1 MVAKIQTTIFQG
13 IDIAPID
20 VQVQAANGIPG
31 VHIVGLP
38 DKAVTESRERVRSA
52 LYAIGLS
59 LPAKKI
65 TINLSPAD
73 LQKEGSH
80 FDLPITL
87 ALLAAINVLDK
98 ELIANAIAVGELE
111 LDGSI
116 RPVLG
121 VLPIAMHAFK
131 NNKKLICPLDNA
143 AEAKWIE
150 GVEIQ
155 SAPTLTSLIQ
165 TLKGEKSILAP
176 LPQLRTPKNSRLDFT
191 EVKGQKLAKRA
202 LEIAAAGGHN
212 VLLNGPPGAG
222 KSMLAERMISI
233 LPPLSPQESLEIS
246 SIHSISGNLKQGQL
260 LQERPFRNPHHSA
273 SKVALIG
280 GGIKV
285 RPGEISLAHH
295 GVLFMDE
302 FPEYSKDTL
311 ESLRQPIES
320 GQAVI
325 ARANAHITF
334 PAKFQLIAAMN
345 PCKCGYFNTPQAQ
358 CPTHRNCAQGYQQRL
373 SGPILDRIDLHLTV
387 DRVTP
392 HALSS
397 LDGGDSSQ
405 LIAERVKKA
414 RHKQTERYR
423 DLPYET
429 NVRISNRYIEEENI
443 LTQPAKDLLNQASE
457 RFHLS
462 ARTYYR
468 SIKVAL
474 TIADLA
480 QSANINEDH
489 MAEALMF
496 RGAF

>member
-1 MVAKIQTTIFQG
+1 VK
-13 IDIAPID
+13 
-20 VQVQAANGIPG
+20 V
-31 VHIVGLP
+31 
-38 DKAVTESRERVRSA
+38 
-52 LYAIGLS
+52 YA
-59 LPAKKI
+59 
-65 TINLSPAD
+65 
-73 LQKEGSH
+73 
-80 FDLPITL
+80 
-87 ALLAAINVLDK
+87 
-98 ELIANAIAVGELE
+98 
-111 LDGSI
+111 
-116 RPVLG
+116 
-121 VLPIAMHAFK
+121 
-131 NNKKLICPLDNA
+131 
-143 AEAKWIE
+143 
-150 GVEIQ
+150 
-155 SAPTLTSLIQ
+155 APTLTTLIQ
-165 TLKGEKSILAP
+165 TLKGEKTIL
-176 LPQLRTPKNSRLDFT
+176 TPPSTLKPPIKSRLDFT

-222 KSMLAERMISI
+222 KSMLAERMVSI

-246 SIHSISGNLKQGQL
+246 SIHSISGHLKQGQL

-302 FPEYSKDTL
+302 FPEYSRDTL

-358 CPTHRNCAQGYQQRL
+358 CQPQRNCSQLYQQRL

-397 LDGGDSSQ
+397 LDSGESSPV
-405 LIAERVKKA
+405 IAKRVANA
-414 RHKQTERYR
+414 RHKQTERFQ

-429 NVRISNRYIEEENI
+429 NVRISNRYIEESSFFSE
-443 LTQPAKDLLNQASE
+443 PAKAILNQASE
-457 RFHLS
+457 KYHLS

-480 QSANINEDH
+480 QSTVVKQDH

-496 RGAF
+496 RGIF

>member
-20 VQVQAANGIPG
+20 VQVQAVNGLPG
-31 VHIVGLP
+31 IQIVGLP

-52 LYAIGLS
+52 LYSIGFT

-87 ALLAAINVLDK
+87 ALLAALEVLDK
-98 ELIANAIAVGELE
+98 TLISDAIAVGELE

-116 RPVLG
+116 RSVLG
-121 VLPIAMHAFK
+121 ALPIAMYAF
-131 NNKKLICPLDNA
+131 NNGKKMICPHDNA
-143 AEAKWIE
+143 AEAHWIE
-150 GVEIQ
+150 GVKVCA
-155 SAPTLTSLIQ
+155 APTLTTLIQ
-165 TLKGEKSILAP
+165 TLKGEKTIL
-176 LPQLRTPKNSRLDFT
+176 TPPSTLKPPIKSRLDFT

-222 KSMLAERMISI
+222 KSMLAERMVSI

-246 SIHSISGNLKQGQL
+246 SIHSISGHLKQGQL

-302 FPEYSKDTL
+302 FPEYSRDTL

-358 CPTHRNCAQGYQQRL
+358 CQPQRNCSQLYQQRL

-397 LDGGDSSQ
+397 LDSGESSPV
-405 LIAERVKKA
+405 IAKRVA
-414 RHKQTERYR
+414 NSRLKQTERFQ

-429 NVRISNRYIEEENI
+429 NVRISNRYIEESGFLSE
-443 LTQPAKDLLNQASE
+443 PAKAILNQASE
-457 RFHLS
+457 KYHLS

-480 QSANINEDH
+480 QSTAVKQDH

-496 RGAF
+496 RGIF